1 MASQQRIYKVTNK
14 TSGTQHLVRAVSQAV
29 ARSHVAKNV
38 IEVDVAS
45 PDDTYRLATAGV
57 MVEETSAG
65 PVQKEIGE

>member
-14 TSGTQHLVRAVSQAV
+14 TSGNQHLVRAASQAI

-38 IEVDVAS
+38 IEVAVAS

-57 MVEETSAG
+57 MVEETTADA
-65 PVQKEIGE
+65 VQLELGE